1 MNSLRAIR
9 FVACLVLF
17 SSCGPK
23 DESYLDYHYADGRL
37 TFDARALSPS
47 NRRLRERAID
57 HIHNAFSEQVES
69 HEFEIAF
76 FDHQTPGIRRS
87 GALTVHLDP
96 PRYSLFY
103 RNGNDFLL
111 QGTFQG
117 VERCNQFP
125 RSVAE
130 QIYNQMIQF
139 WMIK

>member
-1 MNSLRAIR
+1 MNSPRAIH
-9 FVACLVLF
+9 FIVFLLLL
-17 SSCGPK
+17 SSCRPK
-23 DESYLDYHYADGRL
+23 DESYLDYHYVDGRL
-37 TFDARALSPS
+37 IFDSLALSPS
-47 NRRLRERAID
+47 DRRIREKAID
-57 HIHNAFSEQVES
+57 HIHNAFSEQIES
-69 HEFEIAF
+69 HKFEIAF
-76 FDHQTPGIRRS
+76 FDNQTPDIRRS

-96 PRYSLFY
+96 PRYVLFY